1 MESLEQWKSIPNC
14 SKYEASSL
22 GRIRNINT
30 KTIIKGSFNKNGY
43 PNISI
48 RLDVKPQ
55 GNKNNTL
62 VKKLNMI
69 MAETFLTP
77 SQNPKDKVNHKD
89 GNILNCCLD
98 NLEWYSQSSHVN
110 SLYTQEETWKV
121 LDGYDDP
128 VYEIS
133 SKGRLINKKN
143 NKLMNGSTSVDGYLV
158 YSLYKNKK
166 KKGYFAHRLVA
177 QNFLTQPVD
186 EKQNI
191 VNHKDGNKTNN
202 SVENLEWTTNQENI
216 QHAYDNNLINV
227 YTRKIKQYTLDDV
240 FIREF
245 SGATEATQVLNV
257 KNATGIIKAC
267 SGVNKTAYGFKWKYS
282 EENPTYFE
290 LPGEEWKQFRDA
302 PYWVSN
308 TGRVKN
314 KFNKIM
320 SFKGSDKERKS
331 LSFFINKK
339 DVTFAVHRL
348 VAECFIPNPDNLP
361 QVDHIDKN
369 PLNNHASNL
378 RWISGLDNIRH
389 SFAKKVD
396 QLDLNGNLIKTWDCI
411 MDVAS
416 ELGIDRVGISKVCT
430 GVQKTCGG
438 FRWRHSLLN
447 N

>member
-1 MESLEQWKSIPNC
+1 MESLEQWKTISNC
-14 SKYEASSL
+14 SNYEASSL
-22 GRIRNINT
+22 GRIRNINN
-30 KTIIKGSFNKNGY
+30 KTLVKGSLDKNGY
-43 PNISI
+43 PIVSI
-48 RLDVKPQ
+48 KFDNKPE
-55 GNKNNTL
+55 GNKTNTMN
-62 VKKLNMI
+62 KKLNMI
-69 MAETFLTP
+69 IAKTFLTS
-77 SQNPKDKVNHKD
+77 SQNSKDKVNHKD
-89 GNILNCCLD
+89 GNILNCCFD
-98 NLEWYSQSSHVN
+98 NLEWYSQSGHVN

-121 LDGYDDP
+121 LDGFDDP

-133 SKGRLINKKN
+133 SKGRLINKKT
-143 NKLMNGSTSVDGYLV
+143 NKIMNGSPNVNGYIA

-166 KKGYFAHRLVA
+166 KKSYLAHRLVA
-177 QNFLTQPVD
+177 ENFLTKPD
-186 EKQNI
+186 ENQNI

-202 SVENLEWTTNQENI
+202 CLENLEWATTQENI

-245 SGATEATQVLNV
+245 SGAKEIVDTLNL
-257 KNATGIIKAC
+257 KIKRGCITNACCGRL
-267 SGVNKTAYGFKWKYS
+267 KTAHGFKWKYS
-282 EENPTYFE
+282 EENPMYVE
-290 LPGEEWKQFRDA
+290 LPGEEWKQFRGSD
-302 PYWVSN
+302 YWISN

-314 KFNKIM
+314 KHNKIM
-320 SFKGSDKERKS
+320 TLKGDERNSTGLTIDKKYTS
-331 LSFFINKK
+331 
-339 DVTFAVHRL
+339 FAVHRL